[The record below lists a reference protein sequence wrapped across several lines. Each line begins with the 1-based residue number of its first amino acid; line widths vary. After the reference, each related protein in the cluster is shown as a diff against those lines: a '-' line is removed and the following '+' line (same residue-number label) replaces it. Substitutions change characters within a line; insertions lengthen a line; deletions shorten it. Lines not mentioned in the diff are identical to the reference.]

1 MKLIYS
7 HLKKFLPGLN
17 VEPHQLRDDLTS
29 IGHFTNYFEPLD
41 TDFVFDLD
49 VKVNR
54 GDCLGYYGLS
64 RDLSVLYQVPLQQP
78 PLNLAPPSTEPLPI
92 EVTAPA
98 QVKRVMALRI
108 SNLKNSPSPDWLRS
122 FVEAHQLNSVN
133 TIVDL
138 TNFAML
144 YWGIPNHAFDT
155 AKSGSALIWELNTH
169 YPEFTTLDGTTLKL
183 KPGILM
189 VNSPTIPLS
198 LSFLGGQACAIDLNT
213 TEIIIE
219 MAVYDRTQVKSD
231 SRFLKTITEAGIRLD
246 KDLDPNLITQAF
258 SHLAT
263 NIISLCGGQASSAL
277 FDYYP
282 TPATSPSISF
292 DPTLPSTYAGI
303 EIPTSFATQSL
314 LDLGCQITDNLVT
327 PPTIRPDLNL
337 EEDLIEEVM
346 RFWGYNKIPTS
357 EPISNLPLPSI
368 TPPIITLSN
377 FLKLKMVEMGY
388 DEVLSWPLVK
398 TPADPPTVVSTQ
410 NSLNSDYPHLRQN
423 LTTSILSQL
432 DSYLRYKLP
441 NPQFF
446 EIGTVFNKID
456 NKFIESV
463 RLAFYHHDRNQINN
477 TLLELQKTLGLNT
490 NIPQLSSTPNI
501 FEIDLTALLPTL
513 DLSLVSAP
521 PSTLPLSQA
530 VVELSGQIITLDANI
545 TLTEPQDTQMLLNKY
560 VHIVDPQYLW
570 SLSIIDQYSDPTHN
584 VYRYTFRASYYNCT
598 DKVAKKLHL
607 QSFGLL

>member
-29 IGHFTNYFEPLD
+29 IGHFTNYFESLG

-54 GDCLGYYGLS
+54 GDCLGYYGLA
-64 RDLSVLYQVPLQQP
+64 RDLSVLYQTPLELP
-78 PLNLAPPSTEPLPI
+78 VHVLPKPTSVELPI
-92 EVTAPA
+92 SINAPA
-98 QVKRVMALRI
+98 QVKRVMALRLT
-108 SNLKNSPSPDWLRS
+108 NLKNSSSPQWLKT
-122 FVEAHQLNSVN
+122 FVEAHQINSVN

-138 TNFAML
+138 TNLAML

-155 AKSGSALIWELNTH
+155 AKSGSELIWELNTT
-169 YPEFTTLDGTTLKL
+169 YPEFTTLDGTVLKL

-189 VNSPTIPLS
+189 VNSPTKPLS

-213 TEIIIE
+213 NEIIIE
-219 MAVYDRTQVKSD
+219 MAVYDRTQVKTD

-246 KDLDPNLITQAF
+246 KDLDPNLIPTAF
-258 SHLAT
+258 GHLAE
-263 NIISLCGGQASSAL
+263 NITTLCGGQASSAL

-282 TPATSPSISF
+282 VPTESLSIPF
-292 DPTLPSTYAGI
+292 DSTQPSTYAGI
-303 EIPTSFATQSL
+303 NIPPSFANQSL
-314 LDLGCQITDNLVT
+314 LDLGCQFNGTLVT

-346 RFWGYNKIPTS
+346 RFWGYNKIPTT
-357 EPISNLPLPSI
+357 EPLNNLPLPSI

-377 FLKLKMVEMGY
+377 FLKLRLVELGY
-388 DEVLSWPLVK
+388 DEVLTWPMVK
-398 TPADPPTVVSTQ
+398 TPANPTTVVTTQ

-432 DSYLRYKLP
+432 DSYQRYKLP

-456 NKFIESV
+456 NEFIESV
-463 RLAFYHHDRNQINN
+463 HLALYHHDQNQINN
-477 TLLELQKTLGLNT
+477 TLLELQKSLGLSSL
-490 NIPQLSSTPNI
+490 IPQLSDTPYI
-501 FEIDLTALLPTL
+501 TEIDLTDLLLTL
-513 DLSLVSAP
+513 DLSLITTTL
-521 PSTLPLSQA
+521 PSLPLSQA
-530 VVELSGQIITLDANI
+530 VVELTGQIITLDANI
-545 TLTEPQDTQMLLNKY
+545 TLGQPLDPNILLNKY

-570 SLSIIDQYSDPTHN
+570 SLSIIDQYSDPARN

-607 QSFGLL
+607 ESFGLL